1 MAETKSFRL
10 DPAEI
15 DKIINDY
22 KQQRKAAANIVVEF
36 SGVNDIDV
44 LVLLKIMSKDE
55 PSVDDIARA
64 AEIMLDGQ
72 RITFLNNGESIFALS
87 YNRGQGNALHL
98 MFTDKAYLYDVLQQ
112 TVYALMLK
120 KLTPHLESSN

>member
-1 MAETKSFRL
+1 MAETTSFKL
-10 DPAEI
+10 DPAEVN
-15 DKIINDY
+15 KIIEDY
-22 KQQRKAAANIVVEF
+22 RQQRKAAANITVEF
-36 SGVNDIDV
+36 SGINDIDV

-72 RITFLNNGESIFALS
+72 RITFLNDGVSVFALS
-87 YNRGQGNALHL
+87 YNRGQGNSLHL
-98 MFTDKAYLYDVLQQ
+98 MFTDKAYLYDILQQ
-112 TVYALMLK
+112 SIYALMLK